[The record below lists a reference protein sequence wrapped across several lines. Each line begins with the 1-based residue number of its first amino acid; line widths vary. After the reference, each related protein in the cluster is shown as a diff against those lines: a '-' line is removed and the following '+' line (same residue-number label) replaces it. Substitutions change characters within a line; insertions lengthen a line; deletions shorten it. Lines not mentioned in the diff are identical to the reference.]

1 MTENKINSQLDIKIQ
16 NGKNN
21 EQFESSYEKI
31 MKLTSENFN
40 DFLSKN
46 ECVVID
52 FYSDTCPPC
61 HRMKPILAELAEEY
75 EGKIAFAKIHTKEE
89 LEIAKSL
96 QIRAHPTF
104 YFFHQGM
111 PILFF
116 IGEKK
121 KSDFIQLMKIQFP
134 NLKEN

>member
-1 MTENKINSQLDIKIQ
+1 MTENKLKELINNDLQ
-16 NGKNN
+16 NENKV
-21 EQFESSYEKI
+21 EQTEDDGRI
-31 MKLTSENFN
+31 IKLTKENIN
-40 DFLSKN
+40 DFLSKHV
-46 ECVVID
+46 CVVID

-61 HRMKPILAELAEEY
+61 HRMKPVLNELAEEFK
-75 EGKIAFAKIHTKEE
+75 GKIAFAKVHTKEE
-89 LEIAKSL
+89 RAIAEAL
-96 QIRAHPTF
+96 QVKAHPTF
-104 YFFHQGM
+104 YFFHEGF